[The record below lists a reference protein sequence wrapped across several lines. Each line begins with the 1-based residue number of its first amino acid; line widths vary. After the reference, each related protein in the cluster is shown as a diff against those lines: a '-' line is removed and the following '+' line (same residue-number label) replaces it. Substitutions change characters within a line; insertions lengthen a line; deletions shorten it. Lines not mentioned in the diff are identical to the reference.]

1 VIAEDREEGNPMKRY
16 AIYGMVLVLLSFQS
30 SLEAESKPIHES
42 DLLPVQISEFYEG
55 HNFISSFSTKAERN
69 MLIEKYGKTGI
80 REDQETERL
89 RKVFARMARLKEQ
102 LSVEDSEM
110 VFWVG
115 PTPKFWRF
123 HFRPVLFDAR
133 NIHMAGSSAVVEV
146 MSYEV
151 EPETVL
157 RFISS
162 YDQSNGDTQKIPSLE
177 ERMLKA
183 RSCSPGKEF
192 HRWILQKGKWR
203 KSVADIFELKEKK
216 Y

>member
-1 VIAEDREEGNPMKRY
+1 VKAEDREEGNPMKRY
-16 AIYGMVLVLLSFQS
+16 VFYGMVLMLLFFQS
-30 SLEAESKPIHES
+30 SFKTESKPLHEI

-55 HNFISSFSTKAERN
+55 HNFISSFSTRAERS

-89 RKVFARMARLKEQ
+89 RKVFARIARLKEQ
-102 LSVEDSEM
+102 LYVEDPEM
-110 VFWVG
+110 VHWVG

-133 NIHMAGSSAVVEV
+133 NIHMSGSSAIVEV
-146 MSYEV
+146 VSYEV

-162 YDQSNGDTQKIPSLE
+162 YNQSNGDTQKIPSLD
-177 ERMLKA
+177 ERILNA

-192 HRWILQKGKWR
+192 HRWILQNGKWR
-203 KSVADIFELKEKK
+203 KSVADLFQLKDKK
-216 Y
+216 N